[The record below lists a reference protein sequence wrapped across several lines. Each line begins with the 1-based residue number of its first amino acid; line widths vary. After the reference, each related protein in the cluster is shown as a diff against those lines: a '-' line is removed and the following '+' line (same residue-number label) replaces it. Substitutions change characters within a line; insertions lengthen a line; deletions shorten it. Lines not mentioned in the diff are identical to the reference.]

1 MKTTIAAVTTAVLVA
16 GAAGAAA
23 LPAAATP
30 APAVPA
36 ASATLLSASVPA
48 QALQP
53 WPVLKQGP
61 NSVWPK
67 VTVRSLQ
74 YLLNARG
81 AKLAVDGTFGKQTK
95 AAVIKFQR
103 AHHLTADGVIRAA
116 TWRALVVTVHKGSTG
131 PAVRAVQDQ
140 INFRNN
146 RNGHTLNVDGIY
158 GPKTQAVVRAF
169 QQAIAH
175 EVHGFPVD
183 GITGG
188 EVGIHPFGYVT
199 SMVVTIGL
207 WLTLAPAIGAVRRGS
222 GTGKGHCAGE

>member
-23 LPAAATP
+23 VPAVAAPAAA
-30 APAVPA
+30 APAA
-36 ASATLLSASVPA
+36 TATLLSASVPA

-61 NSVWPK
+61 NSVWPQ

-103 AHHLTADGVIRAA
+103 AHHLTADGVVRAA

-140 INFRNN
+140 ANFRNLK
-146 RNGHTLNVDGIY
+146 GTGQTLKVDGIY
-158 GPKTQAVVRAF
+158 GAKTAAWVRGF

-183 GITGG
+183 GI
-188 EVGIHPFGYVT
+188 VGQLTWQALVT
-199 SMVVTIGL
+199 EAL
-207 WLTLAPAIGAVRRGS
+207 S
-222 GTGKGHCAGE
+222 G

>member
-23 LPAAATP
+23 VPAVAAPAAA
-30 APAVPA
+30 APAA
-36 ASATLLSASVPA
+36 TATLLSASVPA

-61 NSVWPK
+61 NSAWPK

-140 INFRNN
+140 ANFRNLK
-146 RNGHTLNVDGIY
+146 GTGQTLKVDGIY
-158 GPKTQAVVRAF
+158 GAKTAAWVRGF

-183 GITGG
+183 GI
-188 EVGIHPFGYVT
+188 VGQLTWQALVT
-199 SMVVTIGL
+199 EAL
-207 WLTLAPAIGAVRRGS
+207 S
-222 GTGKGHCAGE
+222 G

>member
-1 MKTTIAAVTTAVLVA
+1 MKTTIGAAVTATVLAIGTTAA
-16 GAAGAAA
+16 I
-23 LPAAATP
+23 
-30 APAVPA
+30 AVPA
-36 ASATLLSASVPA
+36 AAAAPAAAAPAATATVLSASVPA

-61 NSVWPK
+61 NSIWPK

-74 YLLNARG
+74 YLLDARG
-81 AKLAVDGTFGKQTK
+81 AKLAVDGTFGQQTR

-103 AHHLTADGVIRAA
+103 AHHLTADGVVRAA

-140 INFRNN
+140 ANFRNLK
-146 RNGHTLNVDGIY
+146 GTGQTLKVDGIY
-158 GPKTQAVVRAF
+158 GAKTAAWVRGF

-183 GITGG
+183 GIAGQLTWQAL
-188 EVGIHPFGYVT
+188 VT
-199 SMVVTIGL
+199 EAL
-207 WLTLAPAIGAVRRGS
+207 S
-222 GTGKGHCAGE
+222 G

>member
-1 MKTTIAAVTTAVLVA
+1 MKTTIGAAVTATVLAIGTTAA
-16 GAAGAAA
+16 I
-23 LPAAATP
+23 
-30 APAVPA
+30 AVPA
-36 ASATLLSASVPA
+36 AAAAPAAAAPAATATVLSASVPA

-61 NSVWPK
+61 NSIWPK

-74 YLLNARG
+74 YLLDARG
-81 AKLAVDGTFGKQTK
+81 AKLAVDGTFGQQTK

-103 AHHLTADGVIRAA
+103 AHHLTADGVVRAA

-140 INFRNN
+140 ANFRNLK
-146 RNGHTLNVDGIY
+146 GTGQTLKVDGIY
-158 GPKTQAVVRAF
+158 GAKTAAWVRGF

-183 GITGG
+183 GV
-188 EVGIHPFGYVT
+188 VGQLTWQALVT
-199 SMVVTIGL
+199 EAL
-207 WLTLAPAIGAVRRGS
+207 S
-222 GTGKGHCAGE
+222 G

>member
-53 WPVLKQGP
+53 WPVLRQGP

-74 YLLNARG
+74 YLLDARG
-81 AKLAVDGTFGKQTK
+81 AKLAVDGTFGQQTR

-103 AHHLTADGVIRAA
+103 AHHLTADGVVRAA

-140 INFRNN
+140 ANFRNLK
-146 RNGHTLNVDGIY
+146 GTGQTLKVDGIY
-158 GPKTQAVVRAF
+158 GAKTAAWVRGF

-183 GITGG
+183 GIAGQLTWQAL
-188 EVGIHPFGYVT
+188 VT
-199 SMVVTIGL
+199 EAL
-207 WLTLAPAIGAVRRGS
+207 S
-222 GTGKGHCAGE
+222 G

>member
-23 LPAAATP
+23 VPAVAAPAAA
-30 APAVPA
+30 APAA
-36 ASATLLSASVPA
+36 TATLLSASVPA

-61 NSVWPK
+61 NSAWPK

-140 INFRNN
+140 ANFRNLK
-146 RNGHTLNVDGIY
+146 GTGQTLKVDGIY
-158 GPKTQAVVRAF
+158 GAKTAAWVRGF

-183 GITGG
+183 GV
-188 EVGIHPFGYVT
+188 VGQLTWQALVT
-199 SMVVTIGL
+199 EAL
-207 WLTLAPAIGAVRRGS
+207 S
-222 GTGKGHCAGE
+222 G

>member
-74 YLLNARG
+74 YLLDARG
-81 AKLAVDGTFGKQTK
+81 AKLAVDGTFGQQTR

-103 AHHLTADGVIRAA
+103 AHHLTADGVVRAA
-116 TWRALVVTVHKGSTG
+116 TWRALVVTVHQGSTG
-131 PAVRAVQDQ
+131 SAVRAVQDQ
-140 INFRNN
+140 ANFRNLK
-146 RNGHTLNVDGIY
+146 GTGQTLKVDGIY
-158 GPKTQAVVRAF
+158 GAKTAAWVRGF

-183 GITGG
+183 GV
-188 EVGIHPFGYVT
+188 VGQLTWQALVT
-199 SMVVTIGL
+199 EAL
-207 WLTLAPAIGAVRRGS
+207 S
-222 GTGKGHCAGE
+222 G

>member
-74 YLLNARG
+74 YLLDARG
-81 AKLAVDGTFGKQTK
+81 AKLAVDGTFGQQTK

-103 AHHLTADGVIRAA
+103 AHHLTADGVVRAA

-140 INFRNN
+140 ANFRNLK
-146 RNGHTLNVDGIY
+146 GTGQTLKVDGIY
-158 GPKTQAVVRAF
+158 GAKTAAWVRGF

-183 GITGG
+183 GIAGQLTWQAL
-188 EVGIHPFGYVT
+188 VT
-199 SMVVTIGL
+199 EAL
-207 WLTLAPAIGAVRRGS
+207 S
-222 GTGKGHCAGE
+222 G